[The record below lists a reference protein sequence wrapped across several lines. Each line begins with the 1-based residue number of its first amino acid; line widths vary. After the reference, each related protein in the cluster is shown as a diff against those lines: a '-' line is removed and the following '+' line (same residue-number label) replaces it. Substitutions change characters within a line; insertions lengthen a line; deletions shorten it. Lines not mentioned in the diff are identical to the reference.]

1 MTKEELR
8 RHYLSLRKAQSDAE
22 RAEKSAAVCRRLLSH
37 PLLIRAP
44 LILGYAA
51 VRGELDLSSF
61 YEQICVPI
69 AFPRTQDHG
78 IMEFAVM
85 LPSELVRGRFGIP
98 EPSGERPALSEFP
111 AGTVCLVP
119 ALVYDA
125 DGYRLGYGG
134 GYYDR
139 FLASFRG
146 VTVGIADA
154 IAERLPRGEY
164 DLPVSMICSDL
175 GVTLPRSGKA

>member
-1 MTKEELR
+1 MKKEELR
-8 RHYLSLRKAQSDAE
+8 RYYLSQRKTVSDAE
-22 RAEKSAAVCRRLLSH
+22 RAEKSAAVCRHLLSLPSLRH
-37 PLLIRAP
+37 AP

-61 YEQICVPI
+61 YGAIGVPI
-69 AFPRTQDHG
+69 AFPRTQG
-78 IMEFAVM
+78 GGVMEFAIAE
-85 LPSELVRGRFGIP
+85 PSELVRGNYGIP
-98 EPSGERPALSEFP
+98 EPSGECPALTELP

-125 DGYRLGYGG
+125 DGYRIGYGG

-139 FLASFRG
+139 FLAGFQG
-146 VTVGIADA
+146 VTVGVADA
-154 IAERLPRGEY
+154 IAEGLPRGEY